1 MSPDVMLAP
10 SIAVPL
16 DGMSGLC
23 HRYPDRSPIVWL
35 GSEHCSLTLRTPT
48 DRDTARR
55 AADGLLRLATAYVEA
70 VAEWADRE
78 AACGC
83 AGCVAARTA
92 VPS

>member
-1 MSPDVMLAP
+1 MSRDAMLAP
-10 SIAVPL
+10 SMTVPL

-23 HRYPDRSPIVWL
+23 HRYPDRSPIL
-35 GSEHCSLTLRTPT
+35 ALTSEHCSLTLRTPT
-48 DRDTARR
+48 EPDTARR
-55 AADGLLRLATAYVEA
+55 AADKLLRLATAYVEA

-83 AGCVAARTA
+83 AGCVAARTR